1 VRLFSIGHGA
11 RPFDDFAA
19 LLESAGVERL
29 ADIRRFPGSRH
40 SPQFGRE
47 ALERALAERGVVYR
61 WIPRL
66 GGRRPKSREPSRH
79 TAWRVEGFRS
89 YADYMDT
96 PEFAEGLAELLDLA
110 AAPTAFMCAE
120 VHPSRCHRRL
130 VSDKLW
136 SLGHEVIHLVEPG
149 RSEPHA
155 PPPFLR
161 VEGDRLRYAED
172 AAQGVLPFTS
182 ARGPRR
188 TSS

>member
-11 RPFDDFAA
+11 RPFDDFAG

-47 ALERALAERGVVYR
+47 ELERALGGRGVGYR

-66 GGRRPKSREPSRH
+66 GGRRSKTAGSPN
-79 TAWRVEGFRS
+79 TAWRVEGFRN
-89 YADYMDT
+89 YADYKDT
-96 PEFAEGLAELLDLA
+96 PEFAAGLAELLELA
-110 AAPTAFMCAE
+110 AGAPTAFLCAE
-120 VHPSRCHRRL
+120 VHPARCHRRL
-130 VSDKLW
+130 VADKLW
-136 SLGHEVIHLVEPG
+136 SLGHEVVHLVEPR
-149 RSEPHA
+149 RSEVHV

-161 VEGDRLRYAED
+161 VDGDRLRYAED
-172 AAQGVLPFTS
+172 AAQDALPFTS

-188 TSS
+188 TGS